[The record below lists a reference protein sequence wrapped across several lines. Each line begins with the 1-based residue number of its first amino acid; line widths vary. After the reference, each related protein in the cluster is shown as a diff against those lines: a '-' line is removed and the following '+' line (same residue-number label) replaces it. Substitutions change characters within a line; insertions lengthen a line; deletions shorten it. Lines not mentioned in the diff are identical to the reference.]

1 MKKISILIP
10 CYNEENTLP
19 LLYKELEIL
28 FRDNIQYR
36 WEILFINDGSKD
48 NTLEIIKHLKN
59 IDCRIGYIDLSRNY
73 GKEIAMLAGFDYVKG
88 DCAIIMDADLQHPP
102 FVIPQMI
109 QLWENGYDDVYGQR
123 INRGKESFLRKN
135 LSLLFYRILQKIS
148 NIEIIP
154 NVGDFRLLDRKCI
167 DSLKN
172 IREQERYTKG
182 LYSWIGFKKTFIE
195 FETNDRIAGTS
206 SFNIIKLF
214 VFSMQGITSFSTAPL
229 RVSSLLG
236 VIISLGSFI
245 YILFVICKTILFG
258 EIVQGF
264 PTLLITL
271 LLLGGIQ
278 LITIGIIGEYVG
290 RIFNE
295 TKNRPAYFINEY
307 IISES

>member
-10 CYNEENTLP
+10 CYNEEKTLP
-19 LLYKELEIL
+19 LLYTELEKIVQE
-28 FRDNIQYR
+28 NNQYR

-48 NTLEIIKHLKN
+48 KTLEIIKNLKSF
-59 IDCRIGYIDLSRNY
+59 DTKIGYIDLSRNY
-73 GKEIAMLAGFDYVKG
+73 GKEVAMLAGFDYVTG
-88 DCAIIMDADLQHPP
+88 DCSIIMDADLQHPP
-102 FVIPQMI
+102 SVIPEMI
-109 QLWENGYDDVYGQR
+109 QLWEEGYDDVYGKR
-123 INRGKESFLRKN
+123 ISRGKESFLRKN
-135 LSLLFYRILQKIS
+135 LSLLFYKILQKIS

-195 FETNDRIAGTS
+195 FETKDRIAGES
-206 SFNIIKLF
+206 SFNMLKLILF
-214 VFSMQGITSFSTAPL
+214 AIQGITSFSTSPL
-229 RVSSLLG
+229 RISSFLG
-236 VIISLGSFI
+236 MIISLGSFV
-245 YILFVICKTILFG
+245 YLLFVVAKTILLG
-258 EIVQGF
+258 ESVQGF
-264 PTLLITL
+264 PTLLITI

-295 TKNRPAYFINEY
+295 TKNRPTYFINEY
-307 IISES
+307 IVSE